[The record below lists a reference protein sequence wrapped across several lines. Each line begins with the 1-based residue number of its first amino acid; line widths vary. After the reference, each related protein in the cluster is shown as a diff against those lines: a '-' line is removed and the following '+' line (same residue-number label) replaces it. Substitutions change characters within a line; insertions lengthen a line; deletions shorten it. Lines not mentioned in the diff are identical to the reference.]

1 MHRGFY
7 LLFTMKPGRFYTPNT
22 GNVMDGKAPVPG
34 DTLPAP
40 EAPGKESLPDDGSN
54 AILEAR
60 NRDYKRDDKGRF
72 AYSGG
77 RKKQAKTKYAPS
89 KQRNHKGVQ
98 LKPAEY
104 SKLCS
109 VFNTRYPG
117 LMPQD
122 GVKQVFTASHVYL
135 AGADGYGGLTVYT
148 KTKIKKGW

>member
-72 AYSGG
+72 AYDGG
-77 RKKQAKTKYAPS
+77 KKPHAKTKYAPS
-89 KQRNHKGVQ
+89 RRKNTSKVN
-98 LKPAEY
+98 LKPEKYAQL
-104 SKLCS
+104 SGAFK
-109 VFNTRYPG
+109 TMYPKAK
-117 LMPQD
+117 P
-122 GVKQVFTASHVYL
+122 
-135 AGADGYGGLTVYT
+135 ADGILTVSDGKYLYYAT
-148 KTKIKKGW
+148 AAENGGIHVNGRQKIK